1 MASSSALTLAA
12 ASIVLLLCVGSD
24 LARPALAS
32 LPPRPERDD
41 HQELAAAA
49 AGELLLRELVE
60 HDLAEELGLLNL
72 EQQQQQ
78 QRGGDLGD
86 ICPSA
91 CQTCLVVCA
100 VTCVLSKVPI
110 ACLANCTV
118 SSSCFA
124 KTVTQLPAVAA

>member
-1 MASSSALTLAA
+1 MASSSALKLAA
-12 ASIVLLLCVGSD
+12 AFMLLLCVASD
-24 LARPALAS
+24 QARPALAS
-32 LPPRPERDD
+32 SSPLSLDD
-41 HQELAAAA
+41 HQRRVA

-60 HDLAEELGLLNL
+60 HDDLAEELGLL
-72 EQQQQQ
+72 EQRQS
-78 QRGGDLGD
+78 GGDLGD

-124 KTVTQLPAVAA
+124 KTDVAPVPAVTA

>member
-1 MASSSALTLAA
+1 MASSSVLKVAA
-12 ASIVLLLCVGSD
+12 ACVLLLLCVGSD
-24 LARPALAS
+24 LAPPALAS
-32 LPPRPERDD
+32 SPPQSRDD
-41 HQELAAAA
+41 HQAELAA

-60 HDLAEELGLLNL
+60 HDLAEELGLP
-72 EQQQQQ
+72 EQRQS
-78 QRGGDLGD
+78 GGDVGD

-91 CQTCLVVCA
+91 CQTCLVMCA

-124 KTVTQLPAVAA
+124 KSTDVAPLPAVTA

>member
-1 MASSSALTLAA
+1 MASSSALKLAA
-12 ASIVLLLCVGSD
+12 ACVLLLLCVGSD
-24 LARPALAS
+24 LAPPALAS
-32 LPPRPERDD
+32 SPPPSRDD
-41 HQELAAAA
+41 HQAAGLAA

-60 HDLAEELGLLNL
+60 HDLAEELGLL
-72 EQQQQQ
+72 EQR
-78 QRGGDLGD
+78 QRGGDVGD

-91 CQTCLVVCA
+91 CQTCLVMCA

-124 KTVTQLPAVAA
+124 KSTDVAPSPAVTA